1 MLQPLCKDTVLGSV
15 VEPEPIFLMAGAE
28 SRSGSGCI
36 FWQAEK
42 ESLVLVSK
50 HDLRAGAD
58 PILSEPEWL
67 QDLGLPELEPPKK
80 VGAPQHWSSVC
91 FALSWEGI

>member
-28 SRSGSGCI
+28 SRSGCI

-50 HDLRAGAD
+50 HDLRAIYTSKCD
-58 PILSEPEWL
+58 PKRL
-67 QDLGLPELEPPKK
+67 
-80 VGAPQHWSSVC
+80 
-91 FALSWEGI
+91 ALLINFLRAQNEKF

>member
-36 FWQAEK
+36 FWKAEK

-50 HDLRAGAD
+50 HDLRAIYTGKCD
-58 PILSEPEWL
+58 PKRL
-67 QDLGLPELEPPKK
+67 
-80 VGAPQHWSSVC
+80 
-91 FALSWEGI
+91 ALLIIFIRAQNEKF

>member
-1 MLQPLCKDTVLGSV
+1 MYGAGAGWSRLFWL
-15 VEPEPIFLMAGAE
+15 EPEPTQF
-28 SRSGSGCI
+28 
-36 FWQAEK
+36 
-42 ESLVLVSK
+42 
-50 HDLRAGAD
+50 
-58 PILSEPEWL
+58 LSEPEWL

>member
-15 VEPEPIFLMAGAE
+15 AEPEPIFLMAGAE
-28 SRSGSGCI
+28 SWSGSGCI

-50 HDLRAGAD
+50 HDLRAIYTSKCD
-58 PILSEPEWL
+58 PKR
-67 QDLGLPELEPPKK
+67 LGLLINFLRAQNEK
-80 VGAPQHWSSVC
+80 
-91 FALSWEGI
+91 F

>member
-1 MLQPLCKDTVLGSV
+1 MKNFSV
-15 VEPEPIFLMAGAE
+15 WSRRRLEPPFLAG
-28 SRSGSGCI
+28 
-36 FWQAEK
+36 
-42 ESLVLVSK
+42 
-50 HDLRAGAD
+50 AGAD